1 MPKELFGANQEESE
15 QEPCAKTQAK
25 SLAQSHKTQKHEK
38 YSNYFDHGFPTP
50 LYALACIPYIE
61 INSLLAH

>member
-38 YSNYFDHGFPTP
+38 YSDYFDHGFPP
-50 LYALACIPYIE
+50 PYMHWLVAHRLRLIPC
-61 INSLLAH
+61 